1 MVDQK
6 VFYSNK
12 QIEMIIKKKKK
23 KKDTLSHICNPMSS
37 KKVFF
42 FEKNLRS

>member
-12 QIEMIIKKKKK
+12 QIEMIIRKKKKK
-23 KKDTLSHICNPMSS
+23 HFESH
-37 KKVFF
+37 
-42 FEKNLRS
+42 L